1 MNPLAGTPT
10 SRLVCRWRPATVSL
24 LLATC
29 GLGRVQAAGGMVAC
43 PVGDETVHAYLARPA
58 DTGPPSQGSG
68 IVVVHHFWG
77 LDSHTQRVADRFADL
92 GYLTIAP
99 DLYRGAIGGDPGLAD
114 DLMRKVDEG
123 RAVAIVKAAIEYLR
137 KLDPPAPRP
146 VALVGFDMGGQ
157 LALATALQG
166 ANVQGVV
173 IFYGHVATSPERL
186 ASLKAEVLAIFAGDD
201 HGIGADEVKKFEETL
216 KAAGKSPKI
225 ITYPSVGHSFF
236 DETRPDYDDPL
247 AKDAWVVTR
256 DWLATTLK
264 QVPVPRPS
272 PPGR

>member
-10 SRLVCRWRPATVSL
+10 SGLVCRWRPATVSL

-43 PVGDETVHAYLARPA
+43 PVGDETVRAYLARPA
-58 DTGPPSQGSG
+58 DTGPPSQGPG

-77 LDSHTQRVADRFADL
+77 LDSHTQKVADRFADL

-186 ASLKAEVLAIFAGDD
+186 ASLKAEVLAIFAGDVPQSPT
-201 HGIGADEVKKFEETL
+201 GAALRNRVRVFRIHL
-216 KAAGKSPKI
+216 PLPA
-225 ITYPSVGHSFF
+225 H
-236 DETRPDYDDPL
+236 RPARFRHVEDPL
-247 AKDAWVVTR
+247 RAGQAVR
-256 DWLATTLK
+256 RA
-264 QVPVPRPS
+264 QVAETVYLVIPRRGPFPRGRHQS
-272 PPGR
+272 HPG